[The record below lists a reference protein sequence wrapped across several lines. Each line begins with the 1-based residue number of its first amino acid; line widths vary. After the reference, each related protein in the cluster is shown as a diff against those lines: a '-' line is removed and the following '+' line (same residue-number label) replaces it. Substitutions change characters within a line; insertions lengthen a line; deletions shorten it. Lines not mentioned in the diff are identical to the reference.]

1 MAATGYSFRLL
12 MLIYLPP
19 KPDFARQTQFRES
32 KFVHI
37 QGPRT
42 EPYFLDHAFSLMW
55 NTQRTKRCA
64 PPTEIAPM
72 TILALP
78 SPGAAK
84 ARLAKAAALI
94 LPVAALALAAGTAY
108 AGTDA
113 TFTTALTKFTGFLQ
127 GSGGKIITVLSL
139 AAGLISLASGR
150 FTLGQIAVPVGVGVG
165 VGTGVPIVTS
175 VITAV
180 I

>member
-1 MAATGYSFRLL
+1 
-12 MLIYLPP
+12 
-19 KPDFARQTQFRES
+19 
-32 KFVHI
+32 
-37 QGPRT
+37 
-42 EPYFLDHAFSLMW
+42 
-55 NTQRTKRCA
+55 
-64 PPTEIAPM
+64 M

-127 GSGGKIITVLSL
+127 GSTVNGRPCDILKLDASSFL
-139 AAGLISLASGR
+139 FTDDYSGVVYLIR
-150 FTLGQIAVPVGVGVG
+150 KKKVW
-165 VGTGVPIVTS
+165 
-175 VITAV
+175 
-180 I
+180 